1 MKKFLFLMVALMLSC
16 FANATQVTVKNGD
29 STFTT
34 EAIVVNQTPA
44 VKTVSVPQNSIVKVD
59 STAVT
64 NITNNGAE
72 LIYQGVK
79 SLFSDTVWKIIFFV
93 GFLASEALALSNKP
107 KSNSVLQVLWYMLK
121 ALANFLSSKR
131 TPE

>member
-1 MKKFLFLMVALMLSC
+1 MKKFLFLMAALMLSC
-16 FANATQVTVKNGD
+16 FAVNAKSD
-29 STFTT
+29 STAVAVTQPTT
-34 EAIVVNQTPA
+34 KV
-44 VKTVSVPQNSIVKVD
+44 VSVQQNSIVQVD

-79 SLFSDTVWKIIFFV
+79 SLFSDNVWKVIFFV
-93 GFLASEALALSNKP
+93 GFLVSEGLALWKKP
-107 KSNSVLQVLWYMLK
+107 KSNSILQLLYYMAK

-131 TPE
+131 TQS

>member
-1 MKKFLFLMVALMLSC
+1 MKKFLFLMLTFMLAC
-16 FANATQVTVKNGD
+16 FAVNAKSD
-29 STFTT
+29 STAVVVTQPTT
-34 EAIVVNQTPA
+34 
-44 VKTVSVPQNSIVKVD
+44 KMVSVPQNSIVQVD

-79 SLFSDTVWKIIFFV
+79 SLFSDNVWKVIFFV
-93 GFLASEALALSNKP
+93 GFLVSEGLALWKKP
-107 KSNSVLQVLWYMLK
+107 KSNSILQLLYYMAK

-131 TPE
+131 TQS

>member
-1 MKKFLFLMVALMLSC
+1 MVALMLSC

-59 STAVT
+59 STA
-64 NITNNGAE
+64 G
-72 LIYQGVK
+72 Y
-79 SLFSDTVWKIIFFV
+79 
-93 GFLASEALALSNKP
+93 
-107 KSNSVLQVLWYMLK
+107 
-121 ALANFLSSKR
+121 
-131 TPE
+131 